1 MNQTTAMAEQQPRQ
15 TCPKRGER
23 SKRHL
28 RQTGRVSIAVCIYPC
43 MYDYALYVLQEG
55 GEKAK
60 ECQKIRNRELWLLV
74 GEIWSHQKT
83 QAGRLW
89 KHSWR
94 HQTER
99 SFKLFI
105 LFFCGTSFFCF
116 FGLFFL
122 FFSLGKKTQK
132 KKVPRAAG
140 APPRLIACPPSR
152 AIGALFEALTRHSL
166 LEFGSFGRSLAAG
179 NAADCGLWE
188 QVVSTSCCDQGEA
201 QSLSEF
207 QTARCLLFFVCFL
220 FCLLLFIVFCFVF
233 CFFWFFLGGWCF
245 FGLFFVVF
253 W

>member
-74 GEIWSHQKT
+74 GEIWSHQNT
-83 QAGRLW
+83 RAGRLW

-94 HQTER
+94 HQFER

-116 FGLFFL
+116 WEFWSQLGSRQRSRLWTL
-122 FFSLGKKTQK
+122 RASGINKLLRSGRSTKSLW
-132 KKVPRAAG
+132 VSNR
-140 APPRLIACPPSR
+140 
-152 AIGALFEALTRHSL
+152 ALFIV
-166 LEFGSFGRSLAAG
+166 F
-179 NAADCGLWE
+179 
-188 QVVSTSCCDQGEA
+188 
-201 QSLSEF
+201 
-207 QTARCLLFFVCFL
+207 CLLFVY
-220 FCLLLFIVFCFVF
+220 CLLLFIAFCFVF
-233 CFFWFFLGGWCF
+233 CFFVFSWG
-245 FGLFFVVF
+245 VVF
-253 W
+253 FWFVFFCFLIVCFS